1 MVGPCT
7 SARPSSPRL
16 GGLAAMG
23 NPTAAAITN
32 VLHNKQE
39 FPLAT
44 AIDDVFV
51 VFIGSGS
58 SAGTTAAASA
68 TPSAGGW
75 RTPIPPRL
83 PLPAEMLCLTVE
95 GVAELVITKPPL
107 LCSAS
112 LIRCTCQ

>member
-1 MVGPCT
+1 
-7 SARPSSPRL
+7 
-16 GGLAAMG
+16 MG

-83 PLPAEMLCLTVE
+83 PLPAEILCLTVE
-95 GVAELVITKPPL
+95 GVAELVITKPHL